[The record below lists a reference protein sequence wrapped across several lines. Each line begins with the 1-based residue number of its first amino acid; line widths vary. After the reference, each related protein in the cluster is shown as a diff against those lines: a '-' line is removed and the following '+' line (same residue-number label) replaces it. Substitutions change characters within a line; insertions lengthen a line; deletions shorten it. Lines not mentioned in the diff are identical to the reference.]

1 MKLLNR
7 FVVKGS
13 PSTKTAQQKGL
24 RVVGGHAQF
33 FEKKEVSQAKADLA
47 DQLMCHIPDEPYKGN
62 IYLRIMWLFCK
73 TSLLKREQRT
83 FKQSRPDLDNL
94 CKGCLDVMTDVGFWD
109 DDAQIVKMELQ
120 KAWSA
125 QFPGLF
131 VEIWQLEEGDYETE
145 VEGWVREE

>member
-13 PSTKTAQQKGL
+13 PSTRTAQQRGV
-24 RVVGGHAQF
+24 RVVRGHAQF
-33 FEKKEVSQAKADLA
+33 YEKKEITQAKAELA
-47 DQLMCHIPDEPYKGN
+47 DKLLCHVPDEPYKGD
-62 IYLRIMWLFCK
+62 IFIRVMWLFCK
-73 TSLLKREQRT
+73 ASLSRKEQRT
-83 FKQSRPDLDNL
+83 FKQTRPDLDNL
-94 CKGCLDVMTDVGFWD
+94 CKGFLDVMTDVGFWD

>member
-1 MKLLNR
+1 MRLLNR

-13 PSTKTAQQKGL
+13 PSTRTAQQKGL
-24 RVVGGHAQF
+24 RVVSGHAQF
-33 FEKKEVSQAKADLA
+33 FEKKEVSLAKAELA
-47 DQLMCHIPDEPYKGN
+47 DKLLCHVPDEPYKGD
-62 IYLRIMWLFCK
+62 IFIRVMWLFCK
-73 TSLLKREQRT
+73 ASLSRKEQRT
-83 FKQSRPDLDNL
+83 FKQTRPDLDNL
-94 CKGCLDVMTDVGFWD
+94 CKGFLDVMTDVGFWD